1 MGHYKTSVGSQ
12 EPIHI
17 LAVQRAMIEHCEKM
31 HDRFCLLDS
40 LPGHNMQEAV
50 EWRGRFDRPHAAFYF
65 PWIKVRKGEHVL
77 APIPPSGHIPRSLAH
92 PDGSRGLPRAPAN
105 HPIAQ

>member
-50 EWRGRFDRPHAAFYF
+50 KWRGHLGTSHASLYFSWVKGGKGDEVAAPPPPPRHNAGNNPPHHQ
-65 PWIKVRKGEHVL
+65 PQG
-77 APIPPSGHIPRSLAH
+77 GN
-92 PDGSRGLPRAPAN
+92 RAPGQQ
-105 HPIAQ
+105 P